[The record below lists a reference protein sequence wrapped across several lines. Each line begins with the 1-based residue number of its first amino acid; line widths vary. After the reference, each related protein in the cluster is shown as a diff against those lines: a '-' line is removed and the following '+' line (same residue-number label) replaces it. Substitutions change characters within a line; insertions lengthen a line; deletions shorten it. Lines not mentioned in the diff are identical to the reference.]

1 MADAVNNSFEIERR
15 FIQLK
20 YNTNM
25 PDETIL
31 GYDSDPNAVTNGANG
46 GETLI
51 YNVAMGASFLQ
62 STGAL
67 WFKSGLPNTWIE
79 IGGSTTV
86 ASNVV
91 TKTIAPGATELF
103 YTLDLANNQTF
114 EFIVDTVHGTDRSL
128 TKMSALWADPDFEQ
142 NEYSF
147 LGHNIHSDVVALENG
162 GNCLFNITNNEAE
175 SITVSVKVEAFAA
188 L

>member
-31 GYDSDPNAVTNGANG
+31 GYDGDPNSVTNGANG

-62 STGAL
+62 SNGTL
-67 WFKSGLPNTWIE
+67 WFKQSLPNTWIQM
-79 IGGSTTV
+79 GGAAVVT
-86 ASNVV
+86 SNVV
-91 TKTIAPGATELF
+91 TKTIAAGATELF
-103 YTLDLANNQTF
+103 YTLNLANNQNF
-114 EFIVDTVHGTDRSL
+114 DFIADTIHETDRSMA
-128 TKMSALWADPDFEQ
+128 KIALLWSNPEMED

-147 LGHNIHSDVVALENG
+147 LGKDIKIDFVATESAGDALI
-162 GNCLFNITNNEAE
+162 NITNDEATE
-175 SITVSVKVEAFAA
+175 VTVALKVQAFNA

>member
-25 PDETIL
+25 PDSTIL

-67 WFKSGLPNTWIE
+67 WFKSGLPNQWIE

-86 ASNVV
+86 AS
-91 TKTIAPGATELF
+91 TIATYTIPAGNTQLF
-103 YTLDLANNQTF
+103 FTLDLANNQTF
-114 EFIVDTVHGTDRSL
+114 EFIVDTVHGT
-128 TKMSALWADPDFEQ
+128 F
-142 NEYSF
+142 
-147 LGHNIHSDVVALENG
+147 G
-162 GNCLFNITNNEAE
+162 
-175 SITVSVKVEAFAA
+175 
-188 L
+188 